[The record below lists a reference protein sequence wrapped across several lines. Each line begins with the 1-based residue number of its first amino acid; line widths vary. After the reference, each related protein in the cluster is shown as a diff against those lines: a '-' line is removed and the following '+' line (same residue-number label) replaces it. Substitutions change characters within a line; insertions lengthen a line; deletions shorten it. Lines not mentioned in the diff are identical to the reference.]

1 MIDPGQ
7 TPTLGQFL
15 LEANKSKMALN
26 KMDLDAGRFD
36 RATFLRNLKAGVQ
49 DLPLLYLYPN
59 TE

>member
-26 KMDLDAGRFD
+26 KMDLDEGRVN
-36 RATFLRNLKAGVQ
+36 RAAFLRNLKAGVQ
-49 DLPLLYLYPN
+49 VNPIPYLYLN
-59 TE
+59 AQ